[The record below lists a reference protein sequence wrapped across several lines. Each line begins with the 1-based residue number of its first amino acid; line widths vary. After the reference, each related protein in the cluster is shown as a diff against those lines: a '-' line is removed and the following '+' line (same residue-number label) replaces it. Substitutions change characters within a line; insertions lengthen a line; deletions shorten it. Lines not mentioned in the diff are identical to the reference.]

1 MPARS
6 LCGDFLQL
14 PPVPATASMLAPP
27 GRHSYEH
34 HQGVALLASVPYV
47 IDFVEMKRFEDDRQR
62 QLLQNMRVPGGV
74 PVPEDTWKA
83 IVASQY
89 TAGQDAAQLLACSK
103 WHEAAYD
110 WRTVSFAMQTKKHAC
125 RPNKRGKS
133 STTFRPWTVYL
144 NM

>member
-1 MPARS
+1 MSARI

-27 GRHSYEH
+27 GKHSYEH

-47 IDFVEMKRFEDDRQR
+47 IDFVEMKRFEDDKQL

-83 IVASQY
+83 IVASRY
-89 TAGQDAAQLLACSK
+89 TVSKGAAQLLACSK
-103 WHEAAYD
+103 WHEAA
-110 WRTVSFAMQTKKHAC
+110 
-125 RPNKRGKS
+125 
-133 STTFRPWTVYL
+133 
-144 NM
+144 